1 LDSETLKNDA
11 NRQAEVDNITNFSG
25 GQLAP

>member
-1 LDSETLKNDA
+1 LKNEA
-11 NRQAEVDNITNFSG
+11 NRAAEVDNITNFSG